1 MLIYSF
7 ECYCVSVLL
16 NFKYPA
22 LTFIMLLKSF
32 QMLSNFLTYFYRNF
46 AIRFFFLI
54 EFGVITLKDRVFR
67 GMQKSNLW
75 KKTYI
80 DKMRWMF
87 RNRLEVAIVTCER
100 HMKVPELELLR
111 SRTFIFSSTLQ
122 AVPENLIM

>member
-1 MLIYSF
+1 
-7 ECYCVSVLL
+7 
-16 NFKYPA
+16 
-22 LTFIMLLKSF
+22 
-32 QMLSNFLTYFYRNF
+32 MLSNFLTYFYRNF